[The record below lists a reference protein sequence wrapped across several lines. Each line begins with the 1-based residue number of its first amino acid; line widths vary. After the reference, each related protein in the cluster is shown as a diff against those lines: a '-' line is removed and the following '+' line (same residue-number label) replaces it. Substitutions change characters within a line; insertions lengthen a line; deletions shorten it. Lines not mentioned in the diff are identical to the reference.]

1 MTHTR
6 NTPASRKE
14 SLVPDLGGMP
24 ERAARAWTERMA
36 VSALGGG
43 RYAVDSQSDAR
54 YIVDLPRTR
63 CSCPD
68 HEIRGE
74 RCKHLRRVAIE
85 ITEKRVPPPGFRAT
99 DCLACGR
106 ETFVPEDTRLPL
118 CSHCEFDPGE
128 RVRDRETGD
137 LLTVVRTTDHRAD
150 EVEIEAVNSTVA
162 AYPTNRAYEPGEPV
176 VEAVYPGSD
185 RHYSFPRSR
194 LVRRPQASANAD
206 ATVLGDPSVTTVG

>member
-14 SLVPDLGGMP
+14 SLAPDIGNLP
-24 ERAARAWTERMA
+24 ARAVRAWTERMA
-36 VSALGGG
+36 VTPLGGG
-43 RYAVDSQSDAR
+43 RYAVETHHDAR
-54 YIVDLPRTR
+54 YVVDLPRGR

-68 HEIRGE
+68 HALRGE

-85 ITEKRVPPPGFRAT
+85 VTRGLVPAPGSRAA

-106 ETFVPEDTRLPL
+106 ETFVREDTRLPL
-118 CSHCEFDPGE
+118 CEYCTYRPDE

-137 LLTVVRTTDHRAD
+137 YLVVVGTVDRRAD
-150 EVEIEAVNSTVA
+150 EVRIETLDTTVA
-162 AYPTNRAYEPGEPV
+162 AHPTNRAYDPGEPV
-176 VEAVYPGSD
+176 VEVTYPGSD

-194 LVRRPQASANAD
+194 LVRRPLATGNETSAA
-206 ATVLGDPSVTTVG
+206 AMG